1 MKKLFSEFAA
11 STLLERDRQT
21 IARALRNTPPDG
33 QERGSPRWKM
43 WTIFDAVKRHNRA
56 NGSNSGATTDTNPEL
71 QALYRKF
78 DAAFEAMSA
87 LPTLEKRRAAARSK
101 LRPLIT
107 TMNRS
112 FRDHAKA
119 TGVVDEVACVRAD
132 IVIGDYVHSFEKP
145 CAWSGTECWEN
156 LDRTDD
162 AA

>member
-1 MKKLFSEFAA
+1 MKLFSAFAA
-11 STLLERDRQT
+11 ATLLERDRQT
-21 IARALRNTPPDG
+21 LARALRSTPPDG

-43 WTIFDAVKRHNRA
+43 STIVKAMERHNRA
-56 NGSNSGATTDTNPEL
+56 SNGGNNSGDASPEL
-71 QALYRKF
+71 TAICGKF
-78 DAAFEAMSA
+78 DLAFDAMQR

-132 IVIGDYVHSFEKP
+132 IIIGDYVHSFEKP
-145 CAWSGTECWEN
+145 CGWSSTECWEN